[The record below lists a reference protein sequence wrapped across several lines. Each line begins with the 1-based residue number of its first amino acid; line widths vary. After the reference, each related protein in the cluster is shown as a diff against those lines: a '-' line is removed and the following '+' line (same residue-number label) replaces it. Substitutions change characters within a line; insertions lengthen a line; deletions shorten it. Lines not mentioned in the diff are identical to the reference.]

1 MKEYLQ
7 GLPEGNISN
16 IEILGIFSIFKL
28 PYNIYVLGTRPSDVN
43 GNLYSKVF
51 ISVIVDCLCYC
62 DCKLM
67 TITVFY

>member
-51 ISVIVDCLCYC
+51 ISVIADCLCYY